1 MDNVKTDFIEEELA
15 KWAVFVD
22 AKVKGAVASNKIGV
36 TNDGLRSIAY
46 QVFRSTT
53 GNDGKY
59 QLSFNEYLRMVDMGT
74 GRGGRGKRVETLE
87 GNRKKWEGRKPKK
100 FYSKPVYGELNKLIL
115 NLLNNYQES
124 TAETIKTAIQ

>member
-1 MDNVKTDFIEEELA
+1 MDNVKVDFIEDELS
-15 KWAVFVD
+15 KWAVVVD
-22 AKVKGAVASNKIGV
+22 QKVRAAVAANKIGV
-36 TNDGLRSIAY
+36 TNAGLRSIAY

-74 GRGGRGKRVETLE
+74 GRGGRGKRTETLE

-100 FYSKPVYGELNKLIL
+100 FYSKTAYGSLNNLIL

-124 TAETIKTAIQ
+124 TAETIKTAMQ